1 MLSDKAVLNVERAIV
16 TLRNKFLQSPYT
28 FYSES
33 DLHCY
38 LYYLLYSERLFKEPV
53 KVLIGGKPISTI
65 RLHKEYPTLGKFYKP
80 LNKKFL
86 VPEENNYITVGGKKF
101 QPSRGAYDLAIIDP
115 DETRDFKR
123 QKTSI
128 AIEFA
133 LNELHPSLWHLQND
147 YTKITYN
154 VNEVER
160 GYILF
165 FIRKPDLSDYLVRKR
180 LPQIR
185 AKLKNIYEQRL
196 DSKVRILYLESPK
209 TEQESE
215 IHLPSEW
222 RIGKT

>member
-53 KVLIGGKPISTI
+53 KVLVGGKPISTI

-80 LNKKFL
+80 LNKKIL
-86 VPEENNYITVGGKKF
+86 VPEEKNYITVGGKKF

-123 QKTSI
+123 QKTGI
-128 AIEFA
+128 AIELA

-154 VNEVER
+154 VDEVER

-165 FIRKPDLSDYLVRKR
+165 FIRKTDLSDRLVRRR
-180 LPQIR
+180 LPQLR
-185 AKLKNIYEQRL
+185 AKLRYDYEGKL
-196 DSKVRILYLESPK
+196 DPRIRILYLESPK
-209 TEQESE
+209 TEQRSE
-215 IHLPSEW
+215 IHLPPEW
-222 RIGKT
+222 DVGTV